1 MKDFTISWQG
11 SQLQDVGWNGY
22 VNKCENLVRDSDI
35 SVCTTV
41 MVSTESSATVL
52 QQDPFFLPFGN
63 CPSMTH
69 PEGKHQVRVSQ
80 RLPVSS
86 RTAKMLA

>member
-22 VNKCENLVRDSDI
+22 VNKCENLVHDSDI
-35 SVCTTV
+35 SVCTAV
-41 MVSTESSATVL
+41 MVSTESYCAPART
-52 QQDPFFLPFGN
+52 FFLPFGN

-86 RTAKMLA
+86 RIAKMLA

>member
-22 VNKCENLVRDSDI
+22 VNKCENLVHDSDI
-35 SVCTTV
+35 SVCTAV

-52 QQDPFFLPFGN
+52 QRDPFSYPLGIAP
-63 CPSMTH
+63 P
-69 PEGKHQVRVSQ
+69 
-80 RLPVSS
+80 
-86 RTAKMLA
+86 